1 MLLPE
6 IQMTDDEPEMPTGRT
21 ISDDDARAI
30 AKALFAEAT
39 RQILM
44 ATGRGVWSTLK
55 VAAFP
60 LLMALIIWWLT
71 MQGRLALPNHGSGGI
86 H

>member
-1 MLLPE
+1 
-6 IQMTDDEPEMPTGRT
+6 MTDDIDEDAGRT
-21 ISDDDARAI
+21 ISDADARAI

-44 ATGRGVWSTLK
+44 ATGRGVWSTVK
-55 VAAFP
+55 VAFFP
-60 LLMALIIWWLT
+60 LLMAALIWWLAW
-71 MQGRLALPNHGSGGI
+71 QGRVVIPQHGSI

>member
-1 MLLPE
+1 MNPDE
-6 IQMTDDEPEMPTGRT
+6 TDVPPGRT
-21 ISDDDARAI
+21 ISDADARAI

-39 RQILM
+39 KQILI

-55 VAAFP
+55 AAFFP
-60 LLMALIIWWLT
+60 LLLAVIILWLT
-71 MQGRLALPNHGSGGI
+71 LQGRVVVPGHNPI

>member
-1 MLLPE
+1 MNE
-6 IQMTDDEPEMPTGRT
+6 DADDMQPGRT
-21 ISDDDARAI
+21 ISDADARAI

-39 RQILM
+39 KQILM

-55 VAAFP
+55 VAIFP
-60 LLMALIIWWLT
+60 IILALIIWWASL
-71 MQGRLALPNHGSGGI
+71 QGRVALPSHNTAI